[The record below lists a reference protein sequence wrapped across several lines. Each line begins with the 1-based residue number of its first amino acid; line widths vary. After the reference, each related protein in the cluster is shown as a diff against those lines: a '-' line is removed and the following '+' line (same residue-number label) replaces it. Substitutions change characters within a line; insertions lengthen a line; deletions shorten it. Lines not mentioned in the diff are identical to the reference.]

1 MSVRKMVVVPAHVL
15 DEISRWKTEQIQKP
29 RLPPNPQISATAE
42 LQKQMQS
49 TLNRDDLSESEKAQT
64 YGETLYRFQQAH
76 KKALTKDVPET
87 IKVGTMATDTV
98 EPLQKI
104 NDRIVQSVPLQLRRK
119 AQLLLD
125 MLKDHPKMSWDEQ
138 GTLKYKGN
146 TISGTNIIDLVNDVI
161 RQRKQFEPTG
171 WQTFSRGLKD
181 INVPQDIIGNRQRW
195 NWIRKYDTD
204 ISDDDD
210 NEESF
215 QTPSFSKTPTSM
227 SKTRSLATP
236 HRKKSKLTITPMG
249 IKREPK
255 LVSSKSKWEA
265 Y

>member
-1 MSVRKMVVVPAHVL
+1 
-15 DEISRWKTEQIQKP
+15 
-29 RLPPNPQISATAE
+29 
-42 LQKQMQS
+42 
-49 TLNRDDLSESEKAQT
+49 
-64 YGETLYRFQQAH
+64 
-76 KKALTKDVPET
+76 
-87 IKVGTMATDTV
+87 MATDTV

-210 NEESF
+210 SSDSDQEIDKHKKDEES
-215 QTPSFSKTPTSM
+215 SDENE
-227 SKTRSLATP
+227 
-236 HRKKSKLTITPMG
+236 
-249 IKREPK
+249 IKNRI
-255 LVSSKSKWEA
+255 
-265 Y
+265 